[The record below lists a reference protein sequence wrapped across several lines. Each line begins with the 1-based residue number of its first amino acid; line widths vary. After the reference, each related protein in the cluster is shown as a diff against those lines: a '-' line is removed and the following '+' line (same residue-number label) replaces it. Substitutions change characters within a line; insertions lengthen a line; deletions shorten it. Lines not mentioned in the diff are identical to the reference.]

1 MQVIPKIISKG
12 DLRIMQYDN
21 KELFYDYFKSSI
33 ISDSKLEDNEKPME
47 EAFTERMLEELIE
60 IDHLVIFFH
69 VDIKVEVLKQMLLL

>member
-1 MQVIPKIISKG
+1 
-12 DLRIMQYDN
+12 MQYDN

-60 IDHLVIFFH
+60 KIILVIFFH
-69 VDIKVEVLKQMLLL
+69 VDIKVD